1 MNILNQMKKK
11 NLKPGVI
18 IYTNLLQICFNM
30 KKIDRVVIL
39 FERMQQ
45 EAIQGM
51 NKILFLI
58 LIFKL

>member
-58 LIFKL
+58 